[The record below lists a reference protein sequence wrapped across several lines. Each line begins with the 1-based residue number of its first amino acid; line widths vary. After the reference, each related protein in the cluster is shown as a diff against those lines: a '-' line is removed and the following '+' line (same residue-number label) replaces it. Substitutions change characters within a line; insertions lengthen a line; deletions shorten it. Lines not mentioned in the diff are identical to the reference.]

1 MNSSSHADLGSIL
14 NLLRDPVGIPAPPVL
29 FQWLMVFTWAIH
41 IVFVNLVLGG
51 AALAIAGYLR
61 REDPLWGRLSRAMTQ
76 VTKVALSLAI
86 VVGVA
91 PLLFTQV
98 IYDPMWYA
106 SNVLSA
112 AWVMGFIY
120 ALGLGYTCW
129 FIFSFRNKEGAG
141 AAELLWAVAAILLFA
156 LNGFVMHVLSVQS
169 ILPAKWLEWY
179 APQGVP
185 DMSGLKVHAFSFPRF
200 AFFFAAAAAGTGIFL
215 LAYAD
220 YFGPRRDFPAPY
232 REFCRRIGWQWARW
246 GFLAQSIL
254 AVLWFAGVERA
265 VARPFLWITLLT
277 LLAILLLLWNRKP
290 ESLVGKGYVAQSI
303 FVFYALIVGIAREE
317 IRLGALLPLGYDP
330 MTYKVNLDLS
340 STLLFFTTFLGVG
353 GIGLAFLLAMLWQA
367 GRTEGTYVAGKTV
380 ARLSNYALA
389 IVLIWIAVFFGVGI
403 TVWVRNF
410 H

>member
-1 MNSSSHADLGSIL
+1 MNSPSHTDLGSLL
-14 NLLRDPVGIPAPPVL
+14 NVLRDPAGIPAPPIL

-51 AALAIAGYLR
+51 ATLAIAGFLR
-61 REDPLWGRLSRAMTQ
+61 RKDPLWGRLSRAMTQ

-112 AWVMGFIY
+112 VWVMGFIY

-129 FIFSFRNKEGAG
+129 FIFSFRNKEGASSV
-141 AAELLWAVAAILLFA
+141 ELLWAVAGILLFA

-169 ILPAKWLEWY
+169 ILPAKWLQWY
-179 APQGVP
+179 APQGIP
-185 DMSGLKVHAFSFPRF
+185 DMSGLRVHAVSLPRF
-200 AFFFAAAAAGTGIFL
+200 GFFFATAAAGTGIFL

-220 YFGPRRDFPAPY
+220 YFGSRRDFPAPY
-232 REFCRRIGWQWARW
+232 REFCRKIGWQWARW
-246 GFLAQSIL
+246 GFLGQTIL
-254 AVLWFAGVERA
+254 AILWFAGIDKA
-265 VARPFLWITLLT
+265 GARLPLVVLLIAS
-277 LLAILLLLWNRKP
+277 LAILLLLWLRKP
-290 ESLVGKGYVAQSI
+290 ESLVGKGYWAQGI
-303 FVFYALIVGIAREE
+303 FVFYSLLIGIAREG

-330 MTYKVNLDLS
+330 MTYKVNLDLP
-340 STLLFFTTFLGVG
+340 STLLFFATFLGVG
-353 GIGLAFLLAMLWQA
+353 GLALAFLLMMLWQA
-367 GRTEGTYVAGKTV
+367 GRVEGTYVANKTV
-380 ARLSNYALA
+380 IRLSNFALG
-389 IVLIWIAVFFGVGI
+389 IVLIWVALFFGVGI
-403 TVWVRNF
+403 AVWLRNF

>member
-1 MNSSSHADLGSIL
+1 MHTSSHADLASML
-14 NLLRDPVGIPAPPVL
+14 NVLRDPAGIPAPPAI
-29 FQWLMVFTWAIH
+29 FQWLMVLTWAMH
-41 IVFVNLVLGG
+41 ILFVNLVLGG
-51 AALAIAGYLR
+51 ATLAIASFYR
-61 REDPLWGRLSRAMTQ
+61 RADPLWGRLSRAMTQ
-76 VTKVALSLAI
+76 VTKIALSLAI
-86 VVGVA
+86 VLGVA

-129 FIFSFRNKEGAG
+129 FIFSFRNKEGASSG
-141 AAELLWAVAAILLFA
+141 ELVWAVAAVLLFA

-200 AFFFAAAAAGTGIFL
+200 AFFFAAAVAGTGIFL

-220 YFGPRRDFPAPY
+220 YFRTRNDFPPSY
-232 REFCRRIGWQWARW
+232 RELCRRIGWQWARW
-246 GFLAQSIL
+246 GFLGQ
-254 AVLWFAGVERA
+254 AVFALVWFAGIEKA
-265 VARPFLWITLLT
+265 GAHPFLWVVVITLLGS
-277 LLAILLLLWNRKP
+277 LAFLWRRSAP
-290 ESLVGKGYVAQSI
+290 AAAGKGYLFQGL
-303 FVFYALIVGIAREE
+303 FVVYTLIVGIAREE

-330 MTYKVNLDLS
+330 MTYKVNLDLA

-353 GIGLAFLLAMLWQA
+353 GLALGFLLAMLWQA
-367 GRTEGTYVAGKTV
+367 GRVEGSYVAGKTV
-380 ARLSNYALA
+380 ARLSNAALA
-389 IVLIWIAVFFGVGI
+389 IVLIWISIFFAVGI
-403 TVWVRNF
+403 SVWIRNF
-410 H
+410 R

>member
-1 MNSSSHADLGSIL
+1 MHPSSSTELGPML
-14 NLLRDPVGIPAPPVL
+14 NVLRDPAGIPAPPIL
-29 FQWLMVFTWAIH
+29 FQWLMVLTWAMH
-41 IVFVNLVLGG
+41 ILFVNLVLGG
-51 AALAIAGYLR
+51 GALAIAGFLR
-61 REDPLWGRLSRAMTQ
+61 RKDPLWGRLSRAMTQ

-86 VVGVA
+86 VLGVA

-129 FIFSFRNKEGAG
+129 FVFSFRNKEGASSG
-141 AAELLWAVAAILLFA
+141 DLLWAVAAILLFA
-156 LNGFVMHVLSVQS
+156 LNGLVMHVLSVQS

-185 DMSGLKVHAFSFPRF
+185 DMSGLKIHAFSFPRF
-200 AFFFAAAAAGTGIFL
+200 AFFFAAAVAGTGIFL

-220 YFGPRRDFPAPY
+220 YFRSRSDFPTPY

-246 GFLAQSIL
+246 GFLAQALL
-254 AVLWFAGVERA
+254 ALAWFAGIEKA
-265 VARPFLWITLLT
+265 AAHPFLWLT
-277 LLAILLLLWNRKP
+277 LIVLFGLLGTLWLGKTEKLAGR
-290 ESLVGKGYVAQSI
+290 GYLFQGL
-303 FVFYALIVGIAREE
+303 FVLYALVVGIAREE

-330 MTYKVNLDLS
+330 MTYKVNLDLG

-353 GIGLAFLLAMLWQA
+353 GLALGFLLAMLWQA
-367 GRTEGTYVAGKTV
+367 GKVEGPYVAGKTV

-389 IVLIWIAVFFGVGI
+389 IVLIWVAIFFGVGI
-403 TVWVRNF
+403 TVWLRNF
-410 H
+410 R